1 MRDMFT
7 VRWILIDATAFVYS
21 YNGLTVS
28 I

>member
-1 MRDMFT
+1 MFT